1 MEFNATFN
9 NISVISWQS
18 VLLVEESG
26 VPEKPTDLSQIT
38 DKLLS
43 VLTPTGAWLAKWLWS
58 LTSNRV
64 DQEAYLC
71 SCFL

>member
-1 MEFNATFN
+1 M
-9 NISVISWQS
+9 
-18 VLLVEESG
+18 
-26 VPEKPTDLSQIT
+26 SQIT

-64 DQEAYLC
+64 DQEAYLDNMK
-71 SCFL
+71 SNNMSYVSPFPAKVNKHFSSTLER